1 MSLSQKE
8 LKAFK
13 EKLRQKDPSA
23 LNSIKNRKNNKEVTK
38 KIVYKKDKVST
49 RKNIV
54 RWNFSVNQLVT
65 LVGFLDGEIGLIVSD
80 FEYFS
85 NRVEKNCFFVLI
97 DNRVVQLDGKYMRA
111 VENSYV

>member
-23 LNSIKNRKNNKEVTK
+23 LSSIKNRKSNREVSK
-38 KIVYKKDKVST
+38 KIVYKKDKVNE

-65 LVGFLDGEIGLIVSD
+65 FVGAFNGEIGLIISD

-85 NRVEKNCFFVLI
+85 RKVEKNCFFVLV
-97 DNRVVQLDGKYMRA
+97 DNRVVQLDGRYIRA
-111 VENSYV
+111 VESA